1 MIFCDYVMF
10 IYVVFINTMK
20 YENVGLF
27 CIQSCTLNPDWMNRM
42 NISMRVCELLCF
54 EAKRTQF
61 FATFSRKV
69 LHCDDLVATI
79 SFRQRTLRFR
89 RKVCQ
94 IYARIFFPS
103 FRLEL
108 FCVKSLMQQSM
119 TMVTY
124 NSSMLPIS

>member
-1 MIFCDYVMF
+1 
-10 IYVVFINTMK
+10 MK

-27 CIQSCTLNPDWMNRM
+27 CIQSCSLNPDWMNRM

-69 LHCDDLVATI
+69 LHYDDLVATI

-94 IYARIFFPS
+94 IYARIFFFPH
-103 FRLEL
+103 FALN
-108 FCVKSLMQQSM
+108 FFA
-119 TMVTY
+119 
-124 NSSMLPIS
+124 SSH